1 MIQRTRAQRIFEKMF
16 RHTACT
22 LQRLTRVFAWMILR
36 RWDEGTNKYLVD
48 HCWLN
53 FLGLVDLWLTK
64 KNNNKNTSA
73 VCGFNR
79 SVDMYSTAV
88 QPAWTVRA
96 FSNYFPRDLTTGLV
110 VRDSSTTIRRVQEG
124 MRTWEP
130 FSRISW
136 SCTIVSCPPL
146 CVCVFLHIHD
156 AYPSTSSAPTS
167 PSFWCI
173 IQALWPQNHARHRCV
188 V

>member
-1 MIQRTRAQRIFEKMF
+1 MTMVKTHLRQDSITGIAHDPIINILPTGCNEILYRSDSMIQRTRAQRIFEKMF

-96 FSNYFPRDLTTGLV
+96 FSNYFPRDLTTNWLG
-110 VRDSSTTIRRVQEG
+110 G
-124 MRTWEP
+124 
-130 FSRISW
+130 SR
-136 SCTIVSCPPL
+136 
-146 CVCVFLHIHD
+146 
-156 AYPSTSSAPTS
+156 
-167 PSFWCI
+167 
-173 IQALWPQNHARHRCV
+173 
-188 V
+188 